1 LRGGELSCTDLGFHL
16 GIVHNGYDGAVK
28 SVTTYNKTCKL
39 VRPARSHSDQAEYNH
54 TILDFADTGLEVI
67 QGHIADLIFEIG
79 EIHGEG
85 CGGCQSRHVGE
96 MMISAESR
104 Q

>member
-1 LRGGELSCTDLGFHL
+1 VHGGKLSCTDLGFHL

-28 SVTTYNKTCKL
+28 SVTTQRKTYKL
-39 VRPARSHSDQAEYNH
+39 LCPARLHSDLAELEP

-85 CGGCQSRHVGE
+85 CGGCHSGHVAG
-96 MMISAESR
+96 
-104 Q
+104 